1 MGLLRQN
8 LASIEH
14 EEHNTQTRHSSRV
27 GLVAEGAPRPPNPH
41 PPALPPPSLKNESL
55 TDNQVFVIKLWNRR
69 GGTETRLALSHTHVL
84 THTHTHTRTRR
95 GRGGEEQGA
104 TQKGPKKYTPA
115 FDTLSLSLSLFH
127 PDCERT
133 GRRKLATTGT
143 RREGGGWAGKR
154 AKTSFQ
160 HTHTHTHTHTNQ
172 RTKKFHT
179 EG

>member
-84 THTHTHTRTRR
+84 THTHTHGHGAGGVGRSKERHRKGQKNTR
-95 GRGGEEQGA
+95 QHSILSL
-104 TQKGPKKYTPA
+104 
-115 FDTLSLSLSLFH
+115 FLSLSSIQTVNE
-127 PDCERT
+127 PVD
-133 GRRKLATTGT
+133 G
-143 RREGGGWAGKR
+143 
-154 AKTSFQ
+154 S
-160 HTHTHTHTHTNQ
+160 
-172 RTKKFHT
+172 
-179 EG
+179 